1 MFDESFQQSSLYF
14 TILEILRICWDW
26 VDDVVKDWEALHE
39 QWLRDI
45 ELNHNGIFSEAEW
58 RAVEANWEA
67 ATRIMQRRTDN
78 IRARIK
84 RQAEEVKSLRDG
96 VITSTP
102 PPRLQQTEDCL
113 RRSSSSMPLPCGKP
127 PRG

>member
-1 MFDESFQQSSLYF
+1 MSFMFDESFQQSSLYF

-58 RAVEANWEA
+58 RAVEANWES

-78 IRARIK
+78 IRARIQ
-84 RQAEEVKSLRDG
+84 RQAEDVKSLRDG
-96 VITSTP
+96 VIIAPTP
-102 PPRLQQTEDCL
+102 FVTN
-113 RRSSSSMPLPCGKP
+113 
-127 PRG
+127 